1 MMLDVMCI
9 SWRAFPGWV
18 LATTIAATISSWC
31 GAWWIGAASWTLLS
45 IVAIEWPVSTTR
57 SWVWGAVHTH
67 AVATVSLTTRNGSA
81 KTSITSVTIIAIH
94 VVWVLVT
101 HASLFLFHIQFL
113 AIRRI
118 LRVVQRLHSQN
129 KTKRNVKIWSYWTKQ
144 AIIIGIWCS
153 PCSLSNSERI
163 QDLHRWWNHSS
174 AVLVRQGFL
183 VRVSNGFVDQPR
195 CQIVQT
201 WFSTLLPLQYEVHF
215 LRTADGCHWIG
226 LRCLIFVLNHTK

>member
-1 MMLDVMCI
+1 MRSLMD
-9 SWRAFPGWV
+9 WRCLV
-18 LATTIAATISSWC
+18 DLAVYRCDWMA
-31 GAWWIGAASWTLLS
+31 GFHH
-45 IVAIEWPVSTTR
+45 PV
-57 SWVWGAVHTH
+57 
-67 AVATVSLTTRNGSA
+67 VSLRCGSYPCGRHCFFDHPKWFGQDLDHLGHDHCDPCCLSFRYA
-81 KTSITSVTIIAIH
+81 CEPFSLPHSIFGHQENSQGSTEATF
-94 VVWVLVT
+94 T
-101 HASLFLFHIQFL
+101 KQTYE
-113 AIRRI
+113 RR
-118 LRVVQRLHSQN
+118 R